1 MSLKEKYETYK
12 LDDWCKLF
20 SEEIDALSKEEY
32 KLKMAFVLI
41 HIIEESQ
48 KVLDS
53 IDTSNFVEELKK
65 LVNDSCEKS
74 EKQKE
79 LLKLRF
85 AQDKQIRDAI
95 DGTNKESKALDN
107 EIEPLLTRY
116 ESIVKALVESYEKLS
131 LAERGMVKN
140 KQSCNQ

>member
-1 MSLKEKYETYK
+1 MNLKEKYEAYK
-12 LDDWCKLF
+12 LDDLCKLF

-32 KLKMAFVLI
+32 KLKKAFVLI

-48 KVLDS
+48 KALNS
-53 IDTSNFVEELKK
+53 IDTSNFVEDLKK
-65 LVNDSCEKS
+65 LINNSREKS
-74 EKQKE
+74 EKQKD

-107 EIEPLLTRY
+107 EIEPLLARY

-131 LAERGMVKN
+131 LAEREMAKD